1 MLKNWNETEEYSGDQ
16 MKVHHTGIIVKDLE
30 KNVILYTKLGYDEVS
45 NIVVDN
51 VQQNRVIFLQNQN
64 HKIELLEPLNEKS
77 SIYHFKEGYHHICYE
92 VESPHSFMEDFKRLK
107 IGKIFTKP
115 MQAPAIDNRKIVFA
129 CLTNGAFV
137 EFLFGK
143 DSEI

>member
-30 KNVILYTKLGYDEVS
+30 KNVILYIKLGYDQVS
-45 NIVVDN
+45 DIVVDN
-51 VQQNRVIFLQNQN
+51 VQQNRVVFLQNQN
-64 HKIELLEPLNEKS
+64 HKIELIEPLNEKS

-92 VESPHSFMEDFKRLK
+92 VDDREAFLYDFKQLK

-115 MQAPAIDNRKIVFA
+115 RLAPAIGNREIVFA
-129 CLTNGAFV
+129 CLTNGTFV
-137 EFLFGK
+137 EILF
-143 DSEI
+143 

>member
-30 KNVILYTKLGYDEVS
+30 KNVILYIKLGYDQVS
-45 NIVVDN
+45 DIVVDN
-51 VQQNRVIFLQNQN
+51 VQQNRVVFMQNQS
-64 HKIELLEPLNEKS
+64 HKIELIEPLNEKS

-92 VESPHSFMEDFKRLK
+92 VDDREAFLYDFKQLK

-115 MQAPAIDNRKIVFA
+115 MLAPAIGNREIVFA
-129 CLTNGAFV
+129 CLTNGTFV
-137 EFLFGK
+137 EILF
-143 DSEI
+143 

>member
-30 KNVILYTKLGYDEVS
+30 KNVILYIKLGYDQVS
-45 NIVVDN
+45 DIVVDN
-51 VQQNRVIFLQNQN
+51 VQQNRVVFLQSQN
-64 HKIELLEPLNEKS
+64 HKIELIEPLNEKS

-92 VESPHSFMEDFKRLK
+92 VDDREAFLYDFKQLK

-115 MQAPAIDNRKIVFA
+115 MLAPAIGNREIVFA
-129 CLTNGAFV
+129 CLTNGTFV
-137 EFLFGK
+137 EILF
-143 DSEI
+143 

>member
-30 KNVILYTKLGYDEVS
+30 KNIILYTKLGYDQVS
-45 NIVVDN
+45 DIVVDN
-51 VQQNRVIFLQNQN
+51 VQQNRVVFLQNQN
-64 HKIELLEPLNEKS
+64 HKIELIEPLNEKS

-92 VESPHSFMEDFKRLK
+92 VDDREAFLYDFKQLK

-115 MQAPAIDNRKIVFA
+115 MLAPAIGNREIVFA
-129 CLTNGAFV
+129 CLTNGTFV
-137 EFLFGK
+137 EILF
-143 DSEI
+143 

>member
-30 KNVILYTKLGYDEVS
+30 KNVILYIKLGYDQVS
-45 NIVVDN
+45 DIVVDN
-51 VQQNRVIFLQNQN
+51 VQQNRVVFLQNQK
-64 HKIELLEPLNEKS
+64 HKIELIEPLNEKS

-92 VESPHSFMEDFKRLK
+92 VDDREAFLYDFKQLK

-115 MQAPAIDNRKIVFA
+115 MLAPAIGNREIVFA
-129 CLTNGAFV
+129 CLTNGTFV
-137 EFLFGK
+137 EILF
-143 DSEI
+143 

>member
-30 KNVILYTKLGYDEVS
+30 KNVILYIKLGYDQVS
-45 NIVVDN
+45 DIVVDN
-51 VQQNRVIFLQNQN
+51 VQQNRVVFLQNQN
-64 HKIELLEPLNEKS
+64 HKIELIEPLNEKS

-92 VESPHSFMEDFKRLK
+92 VDDREPFLYDFKQLK

-115 MQAPAIDNRKIVFA
+115 MLAPAIGNREIVFA
-129 CLTNGAFV
+129 CLTNGTFV
-137 EFLFGK
+137 EILF
-143 DSEI
+143 

>member
-30 KNVILYTKLGYDEVS
+30 KNVVLYTKFGFDVVS

-51 VQQNRVIFLQNQN
+51 VQQNRVVFLQNQN
-64 HKIELLEPLNEKS
+64 HKIELIEPLNEKS

-92 VESPHSFMEDFKRLK
+92 VDDREAFLYDFKQLK

-115 MQAPAIDNRKIVFA
+115 MLAPAIGNREIVFA
-129 CLTNGAFV
+129 CLTNGTFV
-137 EFLFGK
+137 EILF
-143 DSEI
+143 

>member
-1 MLKNWNETEEYSGDQ
+1 MLKNWNETEKYLGDQ

-30 KNVILYTKLGYDEVS
+30 KNVILYTKLGYDEIS

-92 VESPHSFMEDFKRLK
+92 VENEDAFFKNFKQLK

-115 MQAPAIDNRKIVFA
+115 IQAPAIDNREIVFA
-129 CLTNGAFV
+129 CLTNGTFV
-137 EFLFGK
+137 EFLF
-143 DSEI
+143 